1 VTTIIE
7 RTGPRSFRLF
17 GSVDASNAGG
27 VADLVDEFLA
37 EPGDLTI
44 EMRDLEFLDSVGMGV
59 LATAASRLGGRG
71 VLILESPTHAV
82 ARAVELAGLLTVS
95 NVQIREETQPL
106 EGTLPIEEPPS

>member
-27 VADLVDEFLA
+27 VADLLEECLA
-37 EPGDLTI
+37 EPGDLII

-59 LATAASRLGGRG
+59 LATAASRLGERG
-71 VLILESPTHAV
+71 ILIMESPTHAV
-82 ARAVELAGLLTVS
+82 ARAVELAGLLTQS
-95 NVQIREETQPL
+95 NVQVREETQPP
-106 EGTLPIEEPPS
+106 ESTLAIEEPPS